1 MKKLSAFIMAVASVF
16 AMPAFAE
23 DNNPQGN
30 IGDRIMYPETES
42 INASGCK
49 IISVSYEKY
58 GTVVKVAF
66 DGSKINVTP
75 TKKIVC
81 IDRVT
86 GKKYKCKFH
95 VGFKPG
101 EENFTNGYKYVSW
114 VFAKFK
120 PTVTNIDII
129 MKEGNMLEFLNVDLT
144 HDGTPD
150 IIEFPDNEF
159 RI

>member
-1 MKKLSAFIMAVASVF
+1 MKKVFAFIMAMASIF
-16 AMPAFAE
+16 AMPALAE
-23 DNNPQGN
+23 DQNPQGN
-30 IGDRIMYPETES
+30 IGDRVMYPETES
-42 INASGCK
+42 VNASGCK

-58 GTVVKVAF
+58 GTVVKIAF
-66 DGSKINVTP
+66 DVSKINVMA

-81 IDRVT
+81 IDRAT

-95 VGFKPG
+95 VGFKAG
-101 EENFTNGYKYVSW
+101 TENVTDGYRYVSW

-129 MKEGNMLEFLNVDLT
+129 ETEGNMLEFLNVDLT

-150 IIEFPDNEF
+150 ILEFPDNEF

>member
-1 MKKLSAFIMAVASVF
+1 MKKLLALIMAMATIF

-23 DNNPQGN
+23 DYEPQGN
-30 IGDRIMYPETES
+30 IGDKVMYPETES

-58 GTVVKVAF
+58 GTVVKIAF
-66 DGSKINVTP
+66 DASKINVMA

-81 IDRVT
+81 IDRAT

-101 EENFTNGYKYVSW
+101 QENYTDGYRYVTW

-129 MKEGNMLEFLNVDLT
+129 ETEGNMLEFLNVDLT

-159 RI
+159 RV